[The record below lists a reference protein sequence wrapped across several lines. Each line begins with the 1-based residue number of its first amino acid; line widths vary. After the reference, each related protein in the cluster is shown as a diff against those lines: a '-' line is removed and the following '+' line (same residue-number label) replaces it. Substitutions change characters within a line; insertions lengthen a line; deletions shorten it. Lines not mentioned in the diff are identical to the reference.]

1 MRRNEIYILFILIFA
16 ITLLFTYQYVFNI
29 YEVIYSV
36 DPPSLFADDHS
47 TVTISVIPLNAFGL
61 RAPFR
66 YSSASFDI
74 KEGKGFIEIIKE
86 DNKNG
91 EMIVKA
97 KRETGLVAVLIKSE
111 HSFLPSLI
119 EIRIYPNI
127 TQK

>member
-1 MRRNEIYILFILIFA
+1 MRRSKIYILFILIFIIA
-16 ITLLFTYQYVFNI
+16 LFAAYQYIFNI
-29 YEVIYSV
+29 YEVTYSV

-47 TVTISVIPLNAFGL
+47 TVIISVIPLNAFGW

-66 YSSASFDI
+66 YSSASFEI
-74 KEGKGFIEIIKE
+74 KEGKELIEIIKE

-91 EMIVKA
+91 EMVLKA

-111 HSFLPSLI
+111 HSLLPSLI